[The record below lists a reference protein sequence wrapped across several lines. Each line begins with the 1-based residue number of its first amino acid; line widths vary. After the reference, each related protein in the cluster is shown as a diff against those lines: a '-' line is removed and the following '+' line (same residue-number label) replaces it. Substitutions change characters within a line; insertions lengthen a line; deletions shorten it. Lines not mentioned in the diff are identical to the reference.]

1 MPEPGEHSTPESPSG
16 TMDGQFAIHKIY
28 VKDLSFETPN
38 SPAIFRGEW
47 RPQVDIQL
55 HSEAKRIEPSLYE
68 VVLTVTV
75 TTKLQ
80 ETTAFLAEVHQAGIF
95 AIAGVPE
102 GHLGPMLGSFCPN
115 LLFPYAREA
124 VSDLVMRGGFPQFLL
139 APVNFD
145 ALYAKH
151 LEDARQVPRQ
161 SEQEAEQASSD
172 SLH

>member
-1 MPEPGEHSTPESPSG
+1 MSDSGERSKPESSSSTP
-16 TMDGQFAIHKIY
+16 DGQFAIHKIY

-55 HSEAKRIEPSLYE
+55 HSEAKRIEPDLYE
-68 VVLTVTV
+68 VVLAVTA
-75 TTKLQ
+75 TAKLR
-80 ETTAFLAEVHQAGIF
+80 ERTAFLVEVHQAGIF
-95 AIAGVPE
+95 GIAGVPE

-115 LLFPYAREA
+115 LLFPYARET
-124 VSDLVMRGGFPQFLL
+124 VSDLVTRGGFPQFLL

-151 LEDARQVPRQ
+151 VEDARKTPQQ
-161 SEQEAEQASSD
+161 SEKAPEPASGD

>member
-1 MPEPGEHSTPESPSG
+1 MTESGESSKPEPSLAAK
-16 TMDGQFAIHKIY
+16 DGQFAVHKIY

-55 HSEAKRIEPSLYE
+55 HSEAKRIEPDLYE
-68 VVLTVTV
+68 VVLAVTV
-75 TTKLQ
+75 TAKLQ
-80 ETTAFLAEVHQAGIF
+80 ERTAFLVEVHQAGVF
-95 AIAGVPE
+95 GIAGVSE

-115 LLFPYAREA
+115 LLFPYARET
-124 VSDLVMRGGFPQFLL
+124 VSDLVTRGGFPQFLL

-151 LEDARQVPRQ
+151 VEEARKAQQQP
-161 SEQEAEQASSD
+161 EKTPEPAPGD